1 MLNDYVNKLIYI
13 RLDPDG
19 DVVGKLLA
27 IENSDSLVLIKV
39 KRKIDLLPPE
49 DQNFDPIIVIIMRY
63 VISIES
69 VVENIE
75 ENRETPKTNIAFYY
89 E

>member
-49 DQNFDPIIVIIMRY
+49 DQNFDPIIVINMRY

-69 VVENIE
+69 VDENIE
-75 ENRETPKTNIAFYY
+75 ENRETPKTNIAFDY